1 MSGIRNLAI
10 VAHVDHGKTTMIDQ
24 ILAYCK
30 TLGDRGN
37 VPERFMDSNDLE
49 KERGITITSK
59 HVSVDFEDTR
69 VNIVD
74 TPGHADFGGEVER
87 VLCLA
92 DAIILLVDA
101 VEGPMP
107 QTTFV
112 LKKAIQQGL
121 KPLVV
126 INKIDR
132 PMQRAE
138 EVYDEVLEL
147 FLELE
152 TPDEHLDFP
161 FLYASGRDGWVQREP
176 GGEKLGLDELMRF
189 IVDHVPAPDIIDCDH
204 VAVRVT
210 AIEYSDY
217 LGKMGIGRVQEGTL
231 TKNMRVRVLPQ
242 EGEDHRDET
251 VRNLFRYRGVE
262 KVEVDHV
269 NAGDIVAIAGLK
281 SVDPGDTVTTK
292 EPAEKLDPVPMD
304 EPTISMEFSINTSP
318 FAGKEGDYVTAT
330 KIGERLF
337 KELERN
343 VALKVENTASPDTW
357 LVSGR
362 GLLHLSILIENM
374 RREGYEFAVS
384 RPQVVTRVL
393 DGVINEPYQAIY
405 IETPEVCNGKIIELM
420 STNCAE
426 LKNMNSKS
434 GSTMQEFLIPARGMI
449 GMRSKLMTV
458 SKGEAIVNSMFDSW
472 QPMTAKVPARSTG
485 SLVSLE
491 QGEAT
496 AYSLAGSEGR
506 GRLFIGPGAKVYPG
520 MVVGENAK
528 ERDLGLNVVKGKK
541 LTNVRASGTDKN
553 IKLTPPTLF
562 SLEENL
568 EFLAQDEMLEV
579 TPKSLR
585 LRKTVL
591 DEQERRKSQ
600 RTKL

>member
-1 MSGIRNLAI
+1 M
-10 VAHVDHGKTTMIDQ
+10 
-24 ILAYCK
+24 
-30 TLGDRGN
+30 
-37 VPERFMDSNDLE
+37 
-49 KERGITITSK
+49 
-59 HVSVDFEDTR
+59 
-69 VNIVD
+69 
-74 TPGHADFGGEVER
+74 
-87 VLCLA
+87 
-92 DAIILLVDA
+92 
-101 VEGPMP
+101 
-107 QTTFV
+107 
-112 LKKAIQQGL
+112 
-121 KPLVV
+121 
-126 INKIDR
+126 
-132 PMQRAE
+132 
-138 EVYDEVLEL
+138 
-147 FLELE
+147 ELE

-176 GGEKLGLDELMRF
+176 GGEQLGLDELMRF
-189 IVDHVPAPDIIDCDH
+189 IVEHVPEPEIIECDH

-217 LGKMGIGRVQEGTL
+217 LGKMGIGRVQEGIL

-242 EGEDHRDET
+242 EGEDYRDET
-251 VRNLFRYRGVE
+251 VRNLFRYRGIE
-262 KVEVDHV
+262 KVEVDSV
-269 NAGDIVAIAGLK
+269 SAGDIVAIAGLK
-281 SVDPGDTVTTK
+281 AVDPGDTVTTK
-292 EPAEKLDPVPMD
+292 EPAEKLEPVPMD

-318 FAGKEGDYVTAT
+318 FAGKEGEYVTAT

-357 LVSGR
+357 MVSGR

-384 RPQVVTRVL
+384 RPQVVTRDVG
-393 DGVINEPYQAIY
+393 GVINEPYQAIY
-405 IETPEVCNGKIIELM
+405 IETPEACNGKIIELM

-426 LKNMNSKS
+426 LKHMNSKS
-434 GSTMQEFLIPARGMI
+434 GSTMLEFLIPARGMI

-496 AYSLAGSEGR
+496 AYSLAGSEER
-506 GRLFIGPGAKVYPG
+506 GRLFIGPGEKVYPG

-541 LTNVRASGTDKN
+541 LTNVRASGSDKN
-553 IKLTPPTLF
+553 IKLTPPTCF

-579 TPKSLR
+579 TLSLSDCAKLFWTNRSAVSLKEPKFNMSNR
-585 LRKTVL
+585 VL
-591 DEQERRKSQ
+591 SIFCTFLGVFFSQ
-600 RTKL
+600 RWLMRFNMSQLLRCGPIIWGLLWGKLMLLDLYLGFIVITIVLRELCYWSLSWSLSFLVLCCILGNGVSLLAVAIVLYRKVSN